1 MSTKPTIN
9 PHKRQYEEV
18 QDGAEDAEDSLLY
31 PNFFV
36 RNHRGHWRCLICG
49 KGQLYQHLSKAKRH
63 EDTTEH
69 VNNIREVD
77 RPTEFSSPIQHPRD
91 DIQDKSPSLSNS
103 QLGLGASEV
112 GFLGG
117 HEHLPSSSPATTS
130 ESLHPIVE
138 FGEGTTTS
146 RGQRQPL
153 PSIHGPALL
162 GDNPEQLYD
171 NWDGELAGGATED
184 SETWAGRDPDFG
196 EWVEEEDEEVD
207 TLAPLD
213 SGCMAG
219 ATCIGLPTEELQG
232 ETPESPLGESIGM
245 HDPDSLVDDDEAVDE
260 QRGE

>member
-1 MSTKPTIN
+1 MFSVGN
-9 PHKRQYEEV
+9 FNLSQC
-18 QDGAEDAEDSLLY
+18 LY
-31 PNFFV
+31 LIVFV

-49 KGQLYQHLSKAKRH
+49 KRQLYQPLSKAKHH

-77 RPTEFSSPIQHPRD
+77 RPTEFSSPFQHPQD
-91 DIQDKSPSLSNS
+91 DIPPLVNS
-103 QLGLGASEV
+103 QLGLGVSEA

-117 HEHLPSSSPATTS
+117 PGHLPSSSPATIS
-130 ESLHPIVE
+130 ESLHPIE
-138 FGEGTTTS
+138 DFGEGTTG
-146 RGQRQPL
+146 RRPEPL

-171 NWDGELAGGATED
+171 NWDGELAGGVTED
-184 SETWAGRDPDFG
+184 LETWAGGDPDFS
-196 EWVEEEDEEVD
+196 EWIEEEDEDVD
-207 TLAPLD
+207 TLAPQD

-219 ATCIGLPTEELQG
+219 ATQNGHPAEELQG
-232 ETPESPLGESIGM
+232 ETPESPFSESFRM